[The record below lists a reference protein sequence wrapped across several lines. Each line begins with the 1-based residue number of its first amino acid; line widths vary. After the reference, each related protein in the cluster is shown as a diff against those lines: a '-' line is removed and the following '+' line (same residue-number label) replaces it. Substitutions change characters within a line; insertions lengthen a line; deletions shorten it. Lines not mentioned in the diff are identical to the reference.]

1 MSCSEIESVVV
12 ELSRDEPLEAGRLER
27 VQAHLAACE
36 SCRRLVATHRSLA
49 DGLADARRADAW
61 TSPPAEIE
69 QRLSAVFGDQAR
81 LRARTSWSWAASLAA
96 VAALAA
102 FLIGSSAWER
112 RPSASSAPQ
121 QAEARVTEFYPLAAF
136 GPYDAL
142 DRGRLVRVRLPAS
155 AAFDLG
161 IPTRAA
167 VGADLLE
174 ADVFLGDDGVARAIR
189 FVY

>member
-1 MSCSEIESVVV
+1 MSCSKIK
-12 ELSRDEPLEAGRLER
+12 LIAADLCRDEPIEVGRLER

-36 SCRRLVATHRSLA
+36 QCRRLVATHRALA
-49 DGLADARRADAW
+49 EALAHAGCADAW
-61 TSPPAEIE
+61 ISPPAEIE
-69 QRLSAVFGDQAR
+69 QKLSAAFREQAG
-81 LRARTSWSWAASLAA
+81 LRTRTSWSWAASLAG

-102 FLIGSSAWER
+102 FLIGSGAWER
-112 RPSASSAPQ
+112 PPNPSAEPQ
-121 QAEARVTEFYPLAAF
+121 EAAVRVTEFYPLATF
-136 GPYDAL
+136 GPYDEL

-161 IPTRAA
+161 IA
-167 VGADLLE
+167 VRVERGSEPVE